1 MNDISLKEVPTKC
14 LVDELRN
21 REGVQTDVAEP
32 YADVIVQANG
42 PAIILTII
50 D

>member
-21 REGVQTDVAEP
+21 RVGVQTDVAEP
-32 YADVIVQANG
+32 YANVIVQANG